1 MNDFDQAKI
10 GQVNEKMDGRPEAA
24 KTRAELKEQFEEFE
38 MLKNITIRYNPAL
51 SELKRYRESHLLK
64 LKANCSALLSELEN
78 YWCHTKSAMD
88 LILCKR
94 LEISQIEIDEKILAV
109 SNTMNEGIKQLM
121 ERIEPQSLYNSRSV
135 DAHKQEVPSA
145 GPSTPLSLSSGVA
158 SILATEKAGTNGAL
172 KSPQKSQLLV
182 SGCTITTENTPDKS
196 TSVEA
201 LAPTAARIEEIDLVS
216 DSEDDVQS
224 VPEKQPQQQTNQPPQ
239 QQPQQPNQQP
249 LQPNQ
254 QPQLQS
260 KQPEQQQQP
269 PIKTKDE
276 ISSMKKEP
284 EKKNFDLHNVDYFYD
299 ESKDGGRVECLVCSC
314 SYSNFG
320 TITKHYKSKHPN
332 TEVLI
337 SRFSPA
343 ALKKALQEVD
353 IATPMKGTFQCRL
366 CPLLMQNLSMFMDH
380 VSSHTGE
387 YNYRCSECDYTFPEQ
402 RTLSYRSHWDKYHSQ
417 KKRVRSSSEF
427 IERNAVPRPPALN
440 FIPGYVCS
448 VCNWVQLK
456 KKRVELHVKYAQHG
470 TCEDIKM
477 VNMVSCVSVSPCKKK
492 KLSSDVDDE
501 SD

>member
-1 MNDFDQAKI
+1 MKDFDFRQAKI
-10 GQVNEKMDGRPEAA
+10 GQANEKMDGRPEAV

-38 MLKNITIRYNPAL
+38 LLKNITIRYNPAP

-64 LKANCSALLSELEN
+64 LKANCSTLLSELEN
-78 YWCHTKSAMD
+78 YWGRTKSAMD

-94 LEISQIEIDEKILAV
+94 LEISQIEIDEKMIAV
-109 SNTMNEGIKQLM
+109 SNTINEGIKQLM
-121 ERIEPQSLYNSRSV
+121 EKIEPQSLYNSRSV

-145 GPSTPLSLSSGVA
+145 GPSTPSSLSGVA
-158 SILATEKAGTNGAL
+158 SILATGKAGTNDAL
-172 KSPQKSQLLV
+172 MSPPKSQLLI
-182 SGCTITTENTPDKS
+182 SGCTITTENTPDKN

-201 LAPTAARIEEIDLVS
+201 LSPTAARIEEIDLVS
-216 DSEDDVQS
+216 DSEDDVQN
-224 VPEKQPQQQTNQPPQ
+224 VPETQPQQLPNQQPQQQQ
-239 QQPQQPNQQP
+239 QQQP
-249 LQPNQ
+249 LQPEQ
-254 QPQLQS
+254 
-260 KQPEQQQQP
+260 QQQQP

-276 ISSMKKEP
+276 ISSLKIEP
-284 EKKNFDLHNVDYFYD
+284 EMKNYNLHNVAYFYD

-314 SYSNFG
+314 SYLNFG
-320 TITKHYKSKHPN
+320 AITKHYKSKHPN

-343 ALKKALQEVD
+343 ALEKALQEVD

-366 CPLLMQNLSMFMDH
+366 CPLRMQNLSMFMDH

-387 YNYRCSECDYTFPEQ
+387 FNYRCSECDYTFPEQ

-417 KKRVRSSSEF
+417 KKRIRSSTEF
-427 IERNAVPRPPALN
+427 IERNAVPRPPVLN

-456 KKRVELHVKYAQHG
+456 KKRVELHVKNAQHG

-492 KLSSDVDDE
+492 KLSPTDVDDE
-501 SD
+501 FD